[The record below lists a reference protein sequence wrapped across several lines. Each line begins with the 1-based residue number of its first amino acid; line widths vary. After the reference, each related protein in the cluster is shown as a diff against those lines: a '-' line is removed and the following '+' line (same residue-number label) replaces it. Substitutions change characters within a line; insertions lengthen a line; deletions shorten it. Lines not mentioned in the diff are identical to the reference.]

1 MSLST
6 TSTHFLNTSTAGDCT
21 TSLGSLFQCPT
32 NLSDKFFLTSNL
44 SLPWHNLRPNLLIL
58 LSSYPFLNK
67 FIVQITSIRHLIEGH
82 RAQHCSVPKRLFE
95 RCIVCLN
102 CLHRKMGARGAPVP
116 QGRWAELSLYSV
128 WRWVSWP
135 IHMRTLA
142 GQMAH
147 T

>member
-95 RCIVCLN
+95 PLVCIEKWEPEEHLFLKEGGQSSAFIQSGGGSADPSTC
-102 CLHRKMGARGAPVP
+102 AR
-116 QGRWAELSLYSV
+116 
-128 WRWVSWP
+128 
-135 IHMRTLA
+135 
-142 GQMAH
+142 
-147 T
+147 